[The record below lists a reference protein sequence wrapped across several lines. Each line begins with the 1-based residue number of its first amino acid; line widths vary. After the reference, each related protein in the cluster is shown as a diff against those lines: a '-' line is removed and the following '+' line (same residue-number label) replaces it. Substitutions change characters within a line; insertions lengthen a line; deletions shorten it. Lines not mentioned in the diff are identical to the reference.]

1 MAIDSVSDC
10 LLGVSINVEAKNQDE
25 NKTLEES
32 IEEYNHPKFKH
43 ILTVLHRYVL
53 LFIRKFKIQFVYV
66 SMLNERTHIRRNSFL
81 TF

>member
-43 ILTVLHRYVL
+43 ILTVLHRYVS
-53 LFIRKFKIQFVYV
+53 LFIRKFR
-66 SMLNERTHIRRNSFL
+66 M
-81 TF
+81 

>member
-43 ILTVLHRYVL
+43 ILTVLHRYVSYHYL
-53 LFIRKFKIQFVYV
+53 SGNLECNLFMY
-66 SMLNERTHIRRNSFL
+66 LC
-81 TF
+81 